1 MMNSY
6 PVLLLLSLLIVQG
19 SQNIGGVEEKRPDY
33 DSVDVTD
40 GLELQKVFDQS
51 NRGQVPTEATLSSAE
66 EKDLLVSAP
75 ATGLEDVGSDTQDG
89 KSKSDVVNES
99 TDDSPKTLRAD
110 KHNVQS
116 GKLSNE
122 KKRLTPKYDRGSQN
136 LHDISRLNRN
146 YELKERLNIDWDGNV
161 DHKQPSRDSVTK
173 LGEFKLAEPAKVAQ
187 VAQLRS
193 SNAGTPFAA
202 IPDSNSSS
210 TPRPYVLKVKNTPA
224 RAELDDI
231 YFLFIVIG
239 CSVAGIA
246 GLALAGY
253 CWYKLHTTAK
263 AVSEAEYSSYG
274 ATKQGVQVSQGD
286 HKLDYNA
293 EIYHYQ
299 QTKSQLSALEKASG
313 VKGGIKG
320 ETLDDD
326 DNSDEGDDEDYTV
339 YECHG
344 LAPTGDMTVV
354 NPLFSDQE
362 VVGSDQDGNGD
373 KSGASGQGS
382 PVAPRYTFTES

>member
-1 MMNSY
+1 MNSY
-6 PVLLLLSLLIVQG
+6 PVLLFLSLLIVQG
-19 SQNIGGVEEKRPDY
+19 SQNIRGVEQKRPDY
-33 DSVDVTD
+33 DRVDVTD

-51 NRGQVPTEATLSSAE
+51 NRGQIPTEATLSSAE

-75 ATGLEDVGSDTQDG
+75 ATGLEDVSSDTQDD

-99 TDDSPKTLRAD
+99 MDDSRKILKAD
-110 KHNVQS
+110 KDDVQS
-116 GKLSNE
+116 GKLSKD
-122 KKRLTPKYDRGSQN
+122 KKRLTPKNDRGSQN
-136 LHDISRLNRN
+136 LHDIRLNRN
-146 YELKERLNIDWDGNV
+146 YELKERLNIDSDGNV
-161 DHKQPSRDSVTK
+161 DQNQATRDSVTK
-173 LGEFKLAEPAKVAQ
+173 VGEIKLAEPAKVVQA
-187 VAQLRS
+187 AQLKS
-193 SNAGTPFAA
+193 SNAGTPFA
-202 IPDSNSSS
+202 IPGSNSSS

-274 ATKQGVQVSQGD
+274 ATKQGVQLSQGD

-373 KSGASGQGS
+373 KSGASGQES
-382 PVAPRYTFTES
+382 PVAPRHTFTES

>member
-1 MMNSY
+1 MNSY
-6 PVLLLLSLLIVQG
+6 PVLLFLSLLIFQG
-19 SQNIGGVEEKRPDY
+19 NQNIGGVEHDI
-33 DSVDVTD
+33 VDVTD

-51 NRGQVPTEATLSSAE
+51 NRRQIPTEATLSSAE
-66 EKDLLVSAP
+66 EKDLLVSGRVA
-75 ATGLEDVGSDTQDG
+75 GVEDSSSNAEDG
-89 KSKSDVVNES
+89 KSKSDVVSES
-99 TDDSPKTLRAD
+99 TDYSTKVFKSVSDD
-110 KHNVQS
+110 VQS
-116 GKLSNE
+116 GKLSNNKE
-122 KKRLTPKYDRGSQN
+122 RLTPENDRGSRN
-136 LHDISRLNRN
+136 LHDIRLNRN
-146 YELKERLNIDWDGNV
+146 YELKGRLNIDSDGLADQNQATRDRVAKV
-161 DHKQPSRDSVTK
+161 DKI
-173 LGEFKLAEPAKVAQ
+173 KLAEPAKVGEA
-187 VAQLRS
+187 AQLES
-193 SNAGTPFAA
+193 LNAGTPFTAVPA
-202 IPDSNSSS
+202 SNSSS
-210 TPRPYVLKVKNTPA
+210 MPPQPYILKVKNTPA

-274 ATKQGVQVSQGD
+274 ATKQGGQVSQGD
-286 HKLDYNA
+286 HKLDYSA

-382 PVAPRYTFTES
+382 PVVPRHTFTES